1 MSGNQDTW
9 PSQPAGAPRVPSIPM
24 SDANLGASGE
34 PTIGNL
40 VKDASAN
47 VSTLLR
53 AEVALA
59 KSEVVKEV
67 KKAGAGTG
75 LIICAAVLLLYASLF
90 FFVFLGFLLDIWLP
104 TWAAF
109 GIVFLILL
117 FISIAAIV
125 GGYLLFRKLR
135 KPEKTIESVKEV
147 KSVLPGR
154 GGQPAPGGFAHPQL
168 PPNQTSGLPGQ
179 VPAVT
184 AASNEIPAART
195 PQRG

>member
-109 GIVFLILL
+109 LIVFGILL
-117 FISIAAIV
+117 FVAIAGILA
-125 GGYLLFRKLR
+125 GYILFRKLR
-135 KPEKTIESVKEV
+135 KPEKTIDSVKEAAT
-147 KSVLPGR
+147 VLPGR
-154 GGQPAPGGFAHPQL
+154 GGDEPSTGGYAHPQI
-168 PPNQTSGLPGQ
+168 PPVHSSPR
-179 VPAVT
+179 
-184 AASNEIPAART
+184 S
-195 PQRG
+195 